1 MKTLTIEVTA
11 ADIAAGIPEMSF
23 ACPIAL
29 AAARLTGE
37 PVKVTDD
44 AIRVGRSLYADL
56 PPEAAEFVCN
66 FDDGVEVSP
75 LTFTIADLRGP
86 RS

>member
-44 AIRVGRSLYADL
+44 AIRVGRSMYADL
-56 PPEAAEFVCN
+56 QPEAVEFVCD
-66 FDDGVEVSP
+66 FDDGLEVSP
-75 LTFTIADLRGP
+75 FTFTIPDP
-86 RS
+86 REARS